1 MQISQPESGML
12 SQPFQLQAI
21 RQKDL
26 NYTAKHGEDM
36 NEERKSARS
45 KADFIRLAG
54 IGPELAEFVTE
65 FIEKPEIFYSIPVE
79 RRREIENQ
87 MDAVLLSFGRLC

>member
-1 MQISQPESGML
+1 ML

-26 NYTAKHGEDM
+26 DYTEKNGEDM
-36 NEERKSARS
+36 NEERKRARS

-65 FIEKPEIFYSIPVE
+65 FVEKPEIFYSMPFE

-87 MDAVLLSFGRLC
+87 MDAILSSFGKVC

>member
-1 MQISQPESGML
+1 M
-12 SQPFQLQAI
+12 
-21 RQKDL
+21 
-26 NYTAKHGEDM
+26 AKHGEDM
-36 NEERKSARS
+36 NEERENARS

-65 FIEKPEIFYSIPVE
+65 FVEKPDNFYLMPFE

-87 MDAVLLSFGRLC
+87 MDAIIASFNHW